1 MEGPG
6 GRRRLPQRL
15 LGAEDEALNQIAR
28 EAEARLAAKRAAR
41 AEAREIRMKELE
53 RQQKE
58 IYQVQKKYYGLDTKW
73 GDIEQWME
81 DSERYSHRPRR
92 NTSVSDED
100 ERMSVGSRGSLRYPA
115 SISLPIRSQTQND
128 AVSGQGTYHSELGLP
143 ACASNSKSQPPAQN
157 GSRVSLQFLQPSLL
171 SYDAVSSRSYRAPI
185 YDDSFYS
192 GSRRYSASSSRGPSE
207 YSCYLGS
214 GSRASSRTSSAR
226 ASPVVEERPDK
237 DFNEKGSRTAS
248 SLSAA
253 TLASLGGTSSRRG
266 SGDTSISVDTEA
278 SIREIKDSLAE
289 LEEKYKKAM
298 VSNAQLDNEK
308 TNFMYQV
315 DTLKD
320 VLLELEE
327 QLAETQRQYED
338 KSKEFEREKHAHQV
352 LQTQYNAMKESLQQK
367 EEMLTRHGIV
377 LSSDLSPNGGI
388 LDGPYHEMLVDSST
402 KANGDVTQVPKTTG
416 DGPLGPAS
424 QMKTKSD
431 SVEKVEK
438 GQSMQS
444 SEEVKPTE
452 KATVQDTEKALLV
465 ERTLHTDSDGEAG
478 HARGCSD
485 GPTSLFGDGLHEN
498 MPVIGDQTSK
508 RGLSFNEDSTDG
520 SCKKNDPSTVSKVV
534 ECTSSDTV
542 EDLNIVNVTN
552 TGQGS
557 LETESGA
564 VQVQEDGDYDSAL
577 AREGESCNDDF
588 QDAVEFVV
596 EQKIACPS
604 AASKVISEV
613 HETLTPA
620 ADEESVIGPPIER
633 PKEGIRVQ
641 GLLQNLGK
649 HLDGFFDTVSE
660 EVEGSI
666 SVGDEKAEAS
676 SQNEEKVDEVAA
688 ETQEANRKRPPSTGS
703 NVSELVETDRI
714 QEGKDSGSVEC
725 HLNPMVIEEPIVS
738 GAGKETAVE
747 GDQTFKANITKMEI
761 CEDQGNKEEKSHVE
775 VVDVEEVGSK
785 PHSDD
790 GEFFEFSN
798 EDVGELDAHLGEEQV
813 NGSKHMLTAPHHEG
827 TNATSE
833 HSSHLKEE
841 GVSSIP
847 CQQIEEEPGRSVHIG
862 DGIILAVDKV
872 VLPLDQSR
880 SDVSNLTSMNLV
892 ENWQEATEDTS
903 QLSEHD
909 LEVCSAHIK
918 ADYEKEHVREET
930 ETPPE
935 VRDKCGSLS
944 LKLPTDAKE
953 VKTGCLRPDD
963 QKTIVHEKSCKPEF
977 KEDDQTGDTQEED
990 EGSFEFDDE
999 GIETT
1004 EDSSTLYPKPGV
1016 LEEFTRKKEVHIHD
1030 PTEISVTKTAEYSE
1044 FQKLQDQDILAPIKD
1059 GHHKDEGPYKAVDR
1073 EIEEAS
1079 HSNSADTSGREAED
1093 ATQQSTKSTDTE
1105 NVSADSFEPQ
1115 DLDNNQAYIK
1125 EDTLDR
1131 GIKRGKGKNK
1141 EDCLLS

>member
-58 IYQVQKKYYGLDTKW
+58 
-73 GDIEQWME
+73 
-81 DSERYSHRPRR
+81 
-92 NTSVSDED
+92 
-100 ERMSVGSRGSLRYPA
+100 
-115 SISLPIRSQTQND
+115 
-128 AVSGQGTYHSELGLP
+128 
-143 ACASNSKSQPPAQN
+143 
-157 GSRVSLQFLQPSLL
+157 
-171 SYDAVSSRSYRAPI
+171 
-185 YDDSFYS
+185 
-192 GSRRYSASSSRGPSE
+192 
-207 YSCYLGS
+207 
-214 GSRASSRTSSAR
+214 
-226 ASPVVEERPDK
+226 VEERPDK

-367 EEMLTRHGIV
+367 EEMLTEIRQLQQKQENSIREISDLQETIEWKDKKIGRHGIV